1 MKRPDNLKLGLRGIH
16 HLAISVP
23 SLERAKVFYLEVL
36 GFTLADQISFGPDK
50 QSDQVLELKEAQCAS
65 ILVNAGNIFLEIF
78 EFDANETLRDDRR
91 RLSEYGYTHFA
102 LDVEDIQV
110 AYQYLADAGVNW
122 HHHPV
127 DTGDGYWMASC
138 RVGATDSARET
149 PMSAR
154 ICSSSSGTLDRTA
167 RSSSDRR
174 TPS

>member
-1 MKRPDNLKLGLRGIH
+1 VKRPDNLKLGLRGIH

-65 ILVNAGNIFLEIF
+65 MLVNAGNIFLEIF

-110 AYQYLADAGVNW
+110 AYQYLADAGVTW

-127 DTGDGYWMASC
+127 DTGDGYWMAYGRDPFGNVIEIQQLADGS
-138 RVGATDSARET
+138 GYGLESLDGLNSLDSLN
-149 PMSAR
+149 
-154 ICSSSSGTLDRTA
+154 GVTL
-167 RSSSDRR
+167 
-174 TPS
+174 